1 MKILDLQN
9 IQKYF
14 YMADTPY
21 YKLQHFTG
29 DICEIIGTALN
40 TLSNEVQEF
49 NIKLNIDNSIT
60 FQVGDDILTTLQ

>member
-49 NIKLNIDNSIT
+49 DIRLNIDNSIT
-60 FQVGDDILTTLQ
+60 LNVGDTSTTLQ

>member
-1 MKILDLQN
+1 
-9 IQKYF
+9 
-14 YMADTPY
+14 MADTPY

-49 NIKLNIDNSIT
+49 DIRLNIDNSIT
-60 FQVGDDILTTLQ
+60 LNVGDTSTTLQ